1 MLYALGNFWARFEA
15 LWERSENDPNTEQAV
30 FGELTRANCPEGS
43 WKKVQE
49 ILDIGSKKHK
59 LRGRRTILTFNRYCP
74 GCGGVL
80 PSLMAKLH
88 SIILHSESLPDSQR
102 NNALLLAEASLLWND
117 TQLRQDLGCK
127 CLDDEQGMKP
137 IPRESENVRERW
149 RTIIF
154 DPESPE
160 CPFVRL
166 LQNGHCTT
174 FAYAAVDAEDRGT
187 DGFTCVGHVGL
198 SLLNG
203 DNLFTTIGCD
213 HNDFGCV
220 DAVFHN
226 DGTGWRDRLH
236 LVPARDPAKKGGV
249 CAGHPCCAPLPA
261 GPCTNRAAGP
271 CTNRLSLGMLANGAC
286 SAWCLLLKLIEGQQT
301 PAAPPASAA

>member
-1 MLYALGNFWARFEA
+1 MLYALGNLWVRFEA
-15 LWERSENDPNTEQAV
+15 LWGRSENDPNTEQAV
-30 FGELTRANCPEGS
+30 FGELTEANCPEGS
-43 WKKVQE
+43 WKKVQKV
-49 ILDIGSKKHK
+49 LDIGSKKHK

-88 SIILHSESLPDSQR
+88 FILHSDVESLPDSR
-102 NNALLLAEASLLWND
+102 SNNLLLRDQASLLWND

-127 CLDDEQGMKP
+127 CLNDQQGMKP

-174 FAYAAVDAEDRGT
+174 FAYAAFDAEKRPTG
-187 DGFTCVGHVGL
+187 GFACVGHVGL
-198 SLLNG
+198 SLLLSRT
-203 DNLFTTIGCD
+203 DFLFKTKGFKP
-213 HNDFGCV
+213 NDFGWV
-220 DAVFHN
+220 EAVSHN
-226 DGTGWRDRLH
+226 YGDRLH

-249 CAGHPCCAPLPA
+249 CAGHTCCAPLPA

-271 CTNRLSLGMLANGAC
+271 CANRVSLGMLANGAC